1 MNKSILYPACM
12 NHNSNICVDAL
23 RDTFMIKTIFTTLQ
37 SLCYFLT
44 KNTSRFRQ
52 VKEKIDNL
60 KEELNMKNLSL
71 TRWIGRSESIK
82 TVWVK
87 TLFCC
92 IGGARRWRCNC
103 IESSG
108 GHQKCQLLH
117 QFGVY
122 KRWTKS
128 AFTCSKLT
136 IEALEQGVKYVQSQQ

>member
-1 MNKSILYPACM
+1 M
-12 NHNSNICVDAL
+12 NHNSSICVDAL

-82 TVWVK
+82 TV
-87 TLFCC
+87 
-92 IGGARRWRCNC
+92 
-103 IESSG
+103 
-108 GHQKCQLLH
+108 
-117 QFGVY
+117 
-122 KRWTKS
+122 
-128 AFTCSKLT
+128 
-136 IEALEQGVKYVQSQQ
+136 